1 MKGDIQSDH
10 VSFFLMKQFGTFLIS
25 DKLLS
30 KIKEDQKLL
39 SEIKEDQNIWYPK
52 YKSVRN
58 FSRPIFLPKDF
69 AGLIFSFMTVYT
81 LISTLGCFNIVW

>member
-1 MKGDIQSDH
+1 MKGDMQSDH

-25 DKLLS
+25 D
-30 KIKEDQKLL
+30 KLL

-69 AGLIFSFMTVYT
+69 AGLKFSFMTVYT
-81 LISTLGCFNIVW
+81 LISTLGCFNIVL

>member
-1 MKGDIQSDH
+1 MKGDMQSDH

-30 KIKEDQKLL
+30 KIKEDQ
-39 SEIKEDQNIWYPK
+39 NIWYPK

-69 AGLIFSFMTVYT
+69 PGLESSFMTVYT
-81 LISTLGCFNIVW
+81 LISTLGCFNIVL